1 MEDKNIFPRLSR
13 KMLESS
19 SFFSCFVLL
28 LLVVV
33 LSLRLLDDVLMLL
46 LIAAIV
52 EKSSL
57 CCKLTM
63 ELRELARSLRFI
75 DGMMLV
81 AEVAT
86 ERDGCTILLF
96 EVFMRLHI
104 DCNVV

>member
-1 MEDKNIFPRLSR
+1 M
-13 KMLESS
+13 
-19 SFFSCFVLL
+19 LL

-33 LSLRLLDDVLMLL
+33 ADN
-46 LIAAIV
+46 V

-57 CCKLTM
+57 RCKLTM

-86 ERDGCTILLF
+86 ERDGDGCTF
-96 EVFMRLHI
+96 EVFMRLRI
-104 DCNVV
+104 DCDVV